1 MNHSTIEICC
11 NSLQSALNAQK
22 AGADRIE
29 LCSGLLEGG
38 ITPSLGLIEEVIAQ
52 LKIPV
57 YILIRPRGGD
67 FCYTDEEIKVML
79 RDIEWCK
86 QSGVKGI
93 VSGVL
98 NDDTTINRNKT
109 KLLFQATEMLDFT
122 FHRAFDVVN
131 DQMMTIQILKEMG
144 CKRILTSGGSA
155 IAFNGRKNINEFVK
169 EAGTELSIMPGG
181 GVDEKNIQP
190 LIRETGIHE
199 IHFSATS
206 VIKSYANK
214 EFSQATMQTNL
225 DRASQLVKLARE
237 AFLQ

>member
-1 MNHSTIEICC
+1 MKKGIIEICC
-11 NSLQSALNAQK
+11 NSLQSSLNAQQ

-29 LCSGLLEGG
+29 LCSGLMEGG
-38 ITPSLGLIEEVIAQ
+38 MTPSLGLIEEVIAQ
-52 LKIPV
+52 LTIPV
-57 YILIRPRGGD
+57 YVLVRPRGGD
-67 FCYTDEEIKVML
+67 FCFTNEEIKVML

-98 NDDTTINRNKT
+98 NDDVSINREKT
-109 KLLFQATEMLDFT
+109 QLLMHAASPLDFT

-131 DQMMTIQILKEMG
+131 DPMMTIQILKSIG

-155 IAFNGRKNINEFVK
+155 IAYNVSRFIKEFVNAANP
-169 EAGTELSIMPGG
+169 EISIMSGG

-199 IHFSATS
+199 VHFSATAF
-206 VIKSYANK
+206 IKSYSDR
-214 EFSQATMQTNL
+214 EFRQTTSQTDLERAT
-225 DRASQLVKLARE
+225 QLVQLARQ
-237 AFLQ
+237 AFAQ